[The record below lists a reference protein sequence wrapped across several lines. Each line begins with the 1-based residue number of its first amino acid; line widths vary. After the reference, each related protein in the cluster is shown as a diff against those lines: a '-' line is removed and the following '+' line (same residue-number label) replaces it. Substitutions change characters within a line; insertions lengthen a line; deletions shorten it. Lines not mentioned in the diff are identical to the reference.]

1 MQTVDG
7 STANLAGVS
16 PSASSDLDIIGTLCR
31 ILTRSQVIIS
41 ADLTTPHSCRSYLIS
56 YSVIEDEDD
65 FSINTIIRERQEQ
78 LNAALQEISDLERV
92 MDGIKNLHRQLIE
105 KKDGITQSMNLHRRL
120 VSGIW
125 RLPTEVLSHIFVH
138 CFPETSH
145 ISPPSKTLAPMLL
158 TRICRRWREIAV
170 GMPSLW
176 RRLRLYSNE
185 VGNRRW
191 ESIAFCYDL
200 WLKRSRG
207 HPLSLEVWCCS
218 DDSNTILRGLIQPYI
233 NQISTLS
240 IRFFPPTDKPEL
252 MLENLSALQELTICA
267 YDSFLMPNIAQ
278 SISQL
283 PFTMRSLKIT
293 FPVLKLHD
301 FSAFTPLM
309 ARLTNIE
316 VALDQMNTVPNIL
329 HLCPNLSSLTILTG
343 VKQKMRASRPII
355 HTNLRSLRIAHD
367 IWNTEH
373 LSHLFDVLTLPNLRM
388 FEVRYIEPSQIH
400 ALFDVLDSLPHPKSS
415 GIDVQSWPH
424 GDLRAL
430 IVRSNCPLKGLVFS
444 GGVTPT
450 DEQRAEYVAL
460 IPSLEV
466 VVSRVAR

>member
-1 MQTVDG
+1 MQTVYG

-31 ILTRSQVIIS
+31 IIS
-41 ADLTTPHSCRSYLIS
+41 ADLTTPHSCRSYPIN
-56 YSVIEDEDD
+56 YSVIEDEDEL
-65 FSINTIIRERQEQ
+65 SINTIIRERQEQ
-78 LNAALQEISDLERV
+78 LNAALQEISDLETV
-92 MDGIKNLHRQLIE
+92 MDGIKNLHRQLVE

-207 HPLSLEVWCCS
+207 HPLSL
-218 DDSNTILRGLIQPYI
+218 T
-233 NQISTLS
+233 S
-240 IRFFPPTDKPEL
+240 IRFRLSLSVFFPPTNKPEF
-252 MLENLSALQELTICA
+252 MLENLSELQELTICA
-267 YDSFLMPNIAQ
+267 YDSFIMPNIAQ

-301 FSAFTPLM
+301 FSTFTPLL
-309 ARLTNIE
+309 ARLTSIE

-343 VKQKMRASRPII
+343 VKQKMRVSTPII
-355 HTNLRSLRIAHD
+355 HTNLQSLRIAHD

-388 FEVRYIEPSQIH
+388 FEVRYIEPSHIH
-400 ALFDVLDSLPHPKSS
+400 VLFDVLDSLPHPKSS
-415 GIDVQSWPH
+415 GIDAWLQAWPH

-466 VVSRVAR
+466 VVSHAAR